1 MSWSIDKQEKFMT
14 DVPLCE
20 DCVHRTTCND
30 LALLVALIDTSKE
43 VYNEKGKLAV
53 VGCSG
58 FESERAKWP

>member
-1 MSWSIDKQEKFMT
+1 
-14 DVPLCE
+14 LCE